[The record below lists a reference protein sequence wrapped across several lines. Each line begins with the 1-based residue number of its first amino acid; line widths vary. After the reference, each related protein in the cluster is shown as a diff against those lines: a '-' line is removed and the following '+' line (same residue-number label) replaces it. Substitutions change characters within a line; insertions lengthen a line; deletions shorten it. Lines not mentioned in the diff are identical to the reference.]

1 MTQNTPLMPK
11 ATAVWLVE
19 NTSLSFDQIAEFCG
33 MHLLEVKGIADGEVA
48 QGIRG
53 KDPITAGEL
62 SRDEI
67 KDAEADPSHR
77 LKLAVSKVEIPQV
90 KTKRGP
96 RYTPLSRRHDRPNA
110 VLWLLRNHPEL
121 KDAQI
126 IRLVG
131 TTKPTIQQIRDRT
144 HWNSATLQPQDP
156 VTLGLCSQID
166 LDNEVKVA
174 SKRLEKERIAA
185 GIPAEPAG
193 TLLPTSETTR
203 YLPGDPQPDIDVPAE
218 RPQDEEARMLAR
230 LKLMSSRPR
239 EDEDEQP
246 EVDMS
251 ILTGGATAIRAE
263 PEEEPQPDV
272 ASPADAFP
280 LMAVPAPA
288 AAPVADIEAGS
299 QSQHEPEAHD
309 SAPEAEAKPVAKPPT
324 DYLAEVKRHVP
335 DADAEAVAKIVR
347 HLGIALRNTD
357 ASLVACSSKDE
368 LTRVRESWLRKKLA
382 LEVADEELD
391 AAIEAVCETMKAD
404 RNKHRVTFYYLLAA
418 RFEKLAEL

>member
-62 SRDEI
+62 SREEI
-67 KDAEADPSHR
+67 KAAEADPRHR
-77 LKLAVSKVEIPQV
+77 LKLAESKVEIPQV

-110 VLWLLRNHPEL
+110 VLWLLRSHPEL

-166 LDNEVKVA
+166 LDNEVRVA
-174 SKRLEKERIAA
+174 AKRLEKDRIAA

-193 TLLPTSETTR
+193 TLLPTNETTR
-203 YLPGDPQPDIDVPAE
+203 YMPGDPQPDIDLPVE

-230 LKLMSSRPR
+230 LKQMTSRPR
-239 EDEDEQP
+239 DEEEDDQP

-251 ILTGGATAIRAE
+251 MLTDGTTAIRTE
-263 PEEEPQPDV
+263 PEEEAQPDTQPS
-272 ASPADAFP
+272 AEAMT
-280 LMAVPAPA
+280 LMAEPA
-288 AAPVADIEAGS
+288 AEDVPRT
-299 QSQHEPEAHD
+299 EPEGHHPATEGD
-309 SAPEAEAKPVAKPPT
+309 AEAKPAAKPPT
-324 DYLAEVKRHVP
+324 DYLAEVQRHVP
-335 DADAEAVAKIVR
+335 GADADAVAKIVR

-382 LEVADEELD
+382 LEAPDEELD
-391 AAIEAVCETMKAD
+391 QAIEAVCETMKAD
-404 RNKHRVTFYYLLAA
+404 RNKHRVTFYYLLAD
-418 RFEKLAEL
+418 RFGKLADL